1 MARDFNRDWALRLC
15 EAHIAIFPCNEKK
28 RPLIDRWP
36 EFSSCN
42 PDVVAQWWAKHPGAL
57 PAIDLAKCDLFVL
70 DGDRHGGP
78 DGRAALRRLL
88 LEEGFNRE
96 TAPAALTPADGVHVY
111 FGQNGHEL
119 GNARGNL
126 PAGIDARGYGGY
138 TICPY
143 AVLADGRRY
152 QSVSGAPDLIT
163 AYRDGTI
170 PHIPQ
175 GIVDLIEARKHES
188 KQQTNSGAAGVR
200 EKAYAQAALEG
211 AMAELAASPTSI
223 DRYIPFVDGQCFRA
237 LASALSSARL
247 TDEGRAGES
256 PACSASDV

>member
-36 EFSSCN
+36 EFSSCD

-96 TAPAALTPADGVHVY
+96 TAPAALTPADGRTARSSATHAAICRPVSM
-111 FGQNGHEL
+111 HE
-119 GNARGNL
+119 
-126 PAGIDARGYGGY
+126 
-138 TICPY
+138 
-143 AVLADGRRY
+143 
-152 QSVSGAPDLIT
+152 
-163 AYRDGTI
+163 
-170 PHIPQ
+170 
-175 GIVDLIEARKHES
+175 
-188 KQQTNSGAAGVR
+188 
-200 EKAYAQAALEG
+200 
-211 AMAELAASPTSI
+211 AMAVTRSVLTLCSRMVAGTSP
-223 DRYIPFVDGQCFRA
+223 
-237 LASALSSARL
+237 
-247 TDEGRAGES
+247 S
-256 PACSASDV
+256 PARRI